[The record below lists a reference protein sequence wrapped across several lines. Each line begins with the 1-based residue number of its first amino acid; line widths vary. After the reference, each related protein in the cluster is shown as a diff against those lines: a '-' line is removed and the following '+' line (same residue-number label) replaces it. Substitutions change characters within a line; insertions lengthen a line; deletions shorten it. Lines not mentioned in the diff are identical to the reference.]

1 MVPLT
6 PDLLVAGLVVLS
18 LGYGFLN
25 GYNDAGA
32 VIVGMIAGR
41 ALLPRQALV
50 LAAVA
55 ELVGPFLFGV
65 GVAATVASGIVDPV
79 AVDARV
85 IAAAVLGSIVW
96 GVGASALGMP
106 NSLSHGLVGGMVGAA
121 LSAHGLAAVQVA
133 GVAKVVVF
141 LIVAP
146 VLGLIL
152 GFTGAEMLLYWLVQ
166 TRAHPDIVRSL
177 KRLGIASAMAFAVG
191 HGANNAQKSMG
202 LIALAVWLPGRNG
215 SPVVPPWAVAASA
228 VCLAAGAALGG
239 QKVIRTINARLY
251 QLRTLHGLV
260 AAATSAIVILG
271 ATWGGLPISATQV
284 ASMAV
289 AGAGAADRPSK
300 VRWGVIGDILA
311 TWAVTIPGAALIAAV
326 LYQLLRGAGL

>member
-1 MVPLT
+1 MP
-6 PDLLVAGLVVLS
+6 PSSDLVLAGLIAIS
-18 LGYGFLN
+18 LAYGFLN

-32 VIVGMIAGR
+32 LIVGMIAGR
-41 ALLPRQALV
+41 ALLPRQALI

-55 ELVGPFLFGV
+55 ELVGPFLFGM
-65 GVAATVASGIVDPV
+65 GVAATVASGIVDPKLIDTQV
-79 AVDARV
+79 L
-85 IAAAVLGSIVW
+85 AAAILASLLW
-96 GVGASALGMP
+96 GIGASALGMP
-106 NSLSHGLVGGMVGAA
+106 NSSSHGLVGGLVGAA
-121 LSAHGLAAVQVA
+121 LSAHGLAAIQVA
-133 GVAKVVVF
+133 GVVKVVTF

-146 VLGLIL
+146 VLGLVL
-152 GFTGAEMLLYWLVQ
+152 GFISAGLLLYWLVQ
-166 TRAHPDIVRSL
+166 TGAHPDIVRSL
-177 KRLGIASAMAFAVG
+177 KRWGIASALAFALG

-202 LIALAVWLPGRNG
+202 LIALAVWLTGRG
-215 SPVVPPWAVAASA
+215 DSLVVPPWAVAASA
-228 VCLAAGAALGG
+228 VCLAAGVALGG

-260 AAATSAIVILG
+260 AAATSAMVIFG
-271 ATWGGLPISATQV
+271 ATWAGLPISGTQV

-326 LYQLLRGAGL
+326 MHELLRGAGL

>member
-1 MVPLT
+1 MP
-6 PDLLVAGLVVLS
+6 PDLLVVGLVAVS

-32 VIVGMIAGR
+32 IIVGMIAGR

-65 GVAATVASGIVDPV
+65 SVAATVASGIVDPM
-79 AVDARV
+79 AVDAQV
-85 IAAAVLGSIVW
+85 ITAAILGSLLW
-96 GVGASALGMP
+96 GIGASALGMP

-141 LIVAP
+141 LIIAP
-146 VLGLIL
+146 IVGLVLGFI
-152 GFTGAEMLLYWLVQ
+152 GAELLLYWLVQ

-177 KRLGIASAMAFAVG
+177 QRWGIVSALAFALG

-202 LIALAVWLPGRNG
+202 LIALAVWLSGRG
-215 SPVVPPWAVAASA
+215 DSLVVPPWAVAASA
-228 VCLAAGAALGG
+228 VCLAAGVALGG

-260 AAATSAIVILG
+260 AAATSAMVIFG
-271 ATWGGLPISATQV
+271 ATWGGLPISGTQV

-289 AGAGAADRPSK
+289 AGAGAADRPTK
-300 VRWGVIGDILA
+300 VRWGVIGDILT
-311 TWAVTIPGAALIAAV
+311 TWAVTIPGAALIAAM
-326 LYQLLRGAGL
+326 LYGLLRGAGL